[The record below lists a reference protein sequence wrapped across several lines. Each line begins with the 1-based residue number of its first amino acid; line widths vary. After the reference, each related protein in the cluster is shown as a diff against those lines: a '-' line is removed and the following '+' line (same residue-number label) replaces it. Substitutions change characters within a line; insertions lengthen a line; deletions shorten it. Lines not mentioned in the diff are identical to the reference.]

1 MVWGAIAL
9 FIYSILVCQLQTRR
23 HWDALPATTAALAA
37 WLFVALGLHLLAGAV
52 TYRQGLILTS
62 QGRTLV

>member
-37 WLFVALGLHLLAGAV
+37 WLFVALGLYLLAGAG
-52 TYRQGLILTS
+52 T
-62 QGRTLV
+62 